1 MRTFL
6 AIELPRSVRDQ
17 VQQIQ
22 QQLQSYLRSAQADGC
37 IRWTPAEKI
46 HLTLRFLGE
55 TNADQRTLI
64 TQRLHELVTQF
75 APFSLFITDLGC
87 FPHWREPNV
96 VWLAMDGD
104 LKALQQLQ
112 VQTEGIA
119 QQAGFPAEPR
129 AFAPHIT
136 IGRAGRNVDRV
147 RLRHTGVALKNFQP
161 DSTVATGIELVK
173 IAPFI
178 VNQITYMQS
187 ELRPEGAHY
196 TPLAHSTLTNQ
207 K

>member
-6 AIELPRSVRDQ
+6 AIELPGSVRDQ

-37 IRWTPAEKI
+37 IRWTRVEKI

-55 TNADQRTLI
+55 TNAEQQQLI
-64 TQRLHELVTQF
+64 TQRLNELVPQYS
-75 APFSLFITDLGC
+75 PFSLSLTDLGC
-87 FPHWREPNV
+87 FPHWREPSV
-96 VWLAMDGD
+96 VWLAVRGD
-104 LKALQQLQ
+104 LQALQQLQ
-112 VQTEGIA
+112 VQTEQIA
-119 QQAGFPAEPR
+119 QQAGFPAESR

-136 IGRAGRNVDRV
+136 IGRAGRNVERV
-147 RLRHTGVALKNFQP
+147 RLRHTGAALRNFQP
-161 DSTVATGIELVK
+161 ESTVATGIELVK

-178 VNQITYMQS
+178 VDQITYMQS
-187 ELRPEGAHY
+187 ELRAEGAHY

>member
-187 ELRPEGAHY
+187 ELRPEGALY
-196 TPLAHSTLTNQ
+196 TPLAHGRFANT

>member
-136 IGRAGRNVDRV
+136 FGRAGRNTDRA

-161 DSTVATGIELVK
+161 ESTVATGIELAK

>member
-161 DSTVATGIELVK
+161 ESTVATGIELVK